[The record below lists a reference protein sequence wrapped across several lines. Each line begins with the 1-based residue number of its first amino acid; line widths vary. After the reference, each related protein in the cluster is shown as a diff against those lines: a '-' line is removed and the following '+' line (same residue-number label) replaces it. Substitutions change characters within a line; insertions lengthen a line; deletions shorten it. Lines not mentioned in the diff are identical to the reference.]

1 MAKGDSYAASQLF
14 MGLTP
19 KNGYKASKLYC
30 YKPTDG
36 SGDFTWARNIN
47 SYRLNQSGLLELMG
61 NNVPRIDYTN
71 TCPELLIEGERENL
85 LTYSEQFDNAA
96 WTKVNATITANST
109 IAPNGNTTADT
120 STSTSSISVMFHS
133 GSSALTTATVSV
145 FVKKG
150 TNKYFGL
157 TLNGTNNFN
166 SRYQGVFNLDT
177 GLLYAENN
185 STTPLTS
192 RSAKIINIGNG
203 WYRCIITATIATSA
217 TPFITLQHS
226 NNIPSLAGDNLDWV
240 NVSNGTMFFWGCQIE
255 EGSYPTSYIP
265 TTTASVTR
273 PQDTNSSDI
282 AFTGDGFSYNLRV
295 RLENTGVIG
304 VPDNIFFISD
314 LAGEIYA
321 GIYVLGNNLT
331 FTFYN
336 IPDLEEYT
344 TALAD
349 GVHNI
354 GVSLDC
360 TTGAYEIVID
370 GVSQFSGTLSI
381 GYSAAT
387 DYTTVK
393 LGCLV
398 GSTDSIGL
406 NRIIGL
412 QVYDAVLTQGELIE
426 YTS

>member
-47 SYRLNQSGLLELMG
+47 SYRLNQSGVLELMG

-71 TCPELLIEGERENL
+71 TCPELLIEGERTNL
-85 LTYSEQFDNAA
+85 LLRSQELDNGAV
-96 WTKVNATITANST
+96 WVSDSGGTGSVIITANYAE
-109 IAPNGNTTADT
+109 APNSTTTADR
-120 STSTSSISVMFHS
+120 IQYVKGS
-133 GSSALTTATVSV
+133 GYARLQQFYTATNGVEYTFSIYAKALSGTPTLTLFFDGV
-145 FVKKG
+145 D
-150 TNKYFGL
+150 TNKV
-157 TLNGTNNFN
+157 T
-166 SRYQGVFNLDT
+166 
-177 GLLYAENN
+177 
-185 STTPLTS
+185 LTS
-192 RSAKIINIGNG
+192 EWVRYTRK
-203 WYRCIITATIATSA
+203 ITATGTDIRVLTGLFTSEPTTSA
-217 TPFITLQHS
+217 TADVL
-226 NNIPSLAGDNLDWV
+226 L
-240 NVSNGTMFFWGCQIE
+240 WGAQLE
-255 EGSYPTSYIP
+255 QASYESSYIP

-295 RLENTGVIG
+295 RLENRSDSGT
-304 VPDNIFFISD
+304 PDNIFFIEDISGTSD
-314 LAGEIYA
+314 TYA
-321 GIYVLGNNLT
+321 GIYVLGDSLY

-336 IPDLEEYT
+336 NPDIEEYSIT
-344 TALAD
+344 LPD
-349 GVHNI
+349 GIHNL

-360 TTGAYEIVID
+360 NNGAYEIVVD
-370 GVSQFSGTLSI
+370 GVSQFSGALTN
-381 GYSAAT
+381 GFNSANI
-387 DYTTVK
+387 YERVK
-393 LGCLV
+393 LGCLAA
-398 GSTDSIGL
+398 STDSIGL

>member
-19 KNGYKASKLYC
+19 KNGFKASKLYC

-47 SYRLNQSGLLELMG
+47 SYRLNQSGNLELMG

-85 LTYSEQFDNAA
+85 LLRSQEIDNAY
-96 WTKVNATITANST
+96 WTKNNISVNTNTAIAPDGTLTAEEIESTINGQANIQRTLSLAVNTTVTLTCFAKYIDTRYLVLYLYDNGSVLARQWFDIQNGTVGTTENSGFSSLSATISEAG
-109 IAPNGNTTADT
+109 NGYYRLSFTGTTPNTTGVLVIFYELADANG
-120 STSTSSISVMFHS
+120 IL
-133 GSSALTTATVSV
+133 GS
-145 FVKKG
+145 
-150 TNKYFGL
+150 
-157 TLNGTNNFN
+157 
-166 SRYQGVFNLDT
+166 
-177 GLLYAENN
+177 
-185 STTPLTS
+185 
-192 RSAKIINIGNG
+192 NIGD
-203 WYRCIITATIATSA
+203 SA
-217 TPFITLQHS
+217 Y
-226 NNIPSLAGDNLDWV
+226 
-240 NVSNGTMFFWGCQIE
+240 FWGAQLE

-295 RLENTGVIG
+295 RLENRSDSGT
-304 VPDNIFFISD
+304 PDNIFFIEDISGTSD
-314 LAGEIYA
+314 TYA
-321 GIYVLGNNLT
+321 GIYVLGDSLY

-336 IPDLEEYT
+336 NPDIEEYSIT
-344 TALAD
+344 LPD
-349 GVHNI
+349 GIHNL

-360 TTGAYEIVID
+360 NNGAYEIVVD
-370 GVSQFSGTLSI
+370 GVSEFSGALTN
-381 GYSAAT
+381 GFNSANI
-387 DYTTVK
+387 YERVK
-393 LGCLV
+393 LGCLAA
-398 GSTDSIGL
+398 STDSIGL

>member
-85 LTYSEQFDNAA
+85 LTYSEQFNNAY
-96 WTKVNATITANST
+96 WINSNITITPNAIS
-109 IAPNGNTTADT
+109 APNNTLTADLILEDNTTA
-120 STSTSSISVMFHS
+120 SHGLASGLINFISGITYSLSFYVKNITNGRGFFQI
-133 GSSALTTATVSV
+133 AFFQITAGNNNAYVN
-145 FVKKG
+145 FDIQ
-150 TNKYFGL
+150 
-157 TLNGTNNFN
+157 NGQVTFESNAV
-166 SRYQGVFNLDT
+166 GKI
-177 GLLYAENN
+177 ENV
-185 STTPLTS
+185 
-192 RSAKIINIGNG
+192 GNG
-203 WYRCIITATIATSA
+203 FYRCSLIVTSGKTYTERANARLITNGNANAFENYLGNTSKG
-217 TPFITLQHS
+217 IY
-226 NNIPSLAGDNLDWV
+226 I
-240 NVSNGTMFFWGCQIE
+240 WGAQLE

-295 RLENTGVIG
+295 RLENTGVVG

-321 GIYVLGNNLT
+321 GIYVLGDNFT

-344 TALAD
+344 IALAD

>member
-36 SGDFTWARNIN
+36 SGDFTWSRNLTA
-47 SYRLNQSGLLELMG
+47 YRKNQSGVLELMG

-85 LTYSEQFDNAA
+85 LTYSEQFDNAD
-96 WTKVNATITANST
+96 WIKINTTITANNIIS
-109 IAPNGNTTADT
+109 PNGLLTADKIEAT
-120 STSTSSISVMFHS
+120 LSSNAIYQSITSSGDLCLSVY
-133 GSSALTTATVSV
+133 A
-145 FVKKG
+145 KKG
-150 TNKYFGL
+150 TSDYFFMEIFDISPAVDYIAIFNL
-157 TLNGTNNFN
+157 ANGT
-166 SRYQGVFNLDT
+166 YV
-177 GLLYAENN
+177 
-185 STTPLTS
+185 
-192 RSAKIINIGNG
+192 GNG
-203 WYRCIITATIATSA
+203 GFSNVDSYKIEFVGDGWYKIQIVKNVGASGSHNFIIGVAQSGNLATAVPNT
-217 TPFITLQHS
+217 
-226 NNIPSLAGDNLDWV
+226 NIYI
-240 NVSNGTMFFWGCQIE
+240 WGAQLE
-255 EGSYPTSYIP
+255 EGFYSTSYIP

-295 RLENTGVIG
+295 RLENRSDSGT
-304 VPDNIFFISD
+304 PDNIFFIEDISGTSD
-314 LAGEIYA
+314 TYA
-321 GIYVLGNNLT
+321 GIYVLGDSLY

-336 IPDLEEYT
+336 NPDIEEYSIT
-344 TALAD
+344 LPD
-349 GVHNI
+349 GIHNL

-360 TTGAYEIVID
+360 NTGAYEIVVD
-370 GVSQFSGTLSI
+370 GVSEFSGALTN
-381 GYSAAT
+381 GFNSANI
-387 DYTTVK
+387 YERVK
-393 LGCLV
+393 LGCLAA
-398 GSTDSIGL
+398 STDSIGL